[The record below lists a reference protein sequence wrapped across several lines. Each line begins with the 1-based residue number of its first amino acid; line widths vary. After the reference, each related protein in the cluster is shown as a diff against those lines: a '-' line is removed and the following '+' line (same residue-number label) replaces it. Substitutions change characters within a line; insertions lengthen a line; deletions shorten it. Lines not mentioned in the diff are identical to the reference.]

1 MEFLVVE
8 NNPFRAKIF
17 EKLGVDYIFVDL
29 EKFGKQD
36 RQSHIDSVKS
46 NHSINDVIE
55 VKKNLTS
62 AKVLVRI
69 DPINNNSKNQIDQVI
84 NAGADI
90 IMLPYFT
97 KYSEVEYFY
106 NCIQGRVKTMLLF
119 EHIKALE
126 FIELAHKN
134 FNFNEVYFGL
144 NDLSL
149 SLGYDF
155 MFEVLA
161 NKILDKSIKYCN
173 DNDIK
178 FGIGGVGIFD
188 SGKIPGQIVVREY
201 KRLGASFTII
211 SRGLV
216 NLLSQNEN
224 IFYDNLVKLRREWYL
239 YNSDDPFLNDNF
251 EIFKKLINNNKL

>member
-8 NNPFRAKIF
+8 NNPSRAKIF
-17 EKLGVDYIFVDL
+17 ENLGIDYIFVDL
-29 EKFGKQD
+29 EKLGKQD

-46 NHSINDVIE
+46 NHSIHDILK
-55 VKKNLTS
+55 VKKNLTR

-84 NAGADI
+84 DSGADI

-97 KYSEVEYFY
+97 KFTEVEYFY
-106 NCIQGRVKTMLLF
+106 NCINGRVKTMLLF

-126 FIELAHKN
+126 FIDLAHKK
-134 FNFNEVYFGL
+134 FNFKEVYFGL

-173 DNDIK
+173 ENGIK

-188 SGKIPGQIVVREY
+188 SGKIPGQIVMREY
-201 KRLGASFTII
+201 KRLGASFTIV

-216 NLLSQNEN
+216 NLLNQNEYA
-224 IFYDNLVKLRREWYL
+224 FSDNLVKLRSEWNL
-239 YNSDDPFLNDNF
+239 YNSDDPILKDNF
-251 EIFKKLINNNKL
+251 DFFKKLIKVNKV